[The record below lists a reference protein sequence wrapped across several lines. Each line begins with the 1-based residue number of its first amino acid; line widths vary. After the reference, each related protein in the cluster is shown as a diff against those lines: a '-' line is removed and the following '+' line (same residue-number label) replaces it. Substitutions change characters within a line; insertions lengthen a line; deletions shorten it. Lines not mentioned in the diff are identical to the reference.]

1 MAKKA
6 AALGMKIQ
14 YFNPRSLSPE
24 DEKPAGDAKYV
35 PFEALLETSDV
46 LSFNLPLKKETRH
59 IISFPEFEKMKDG
72 VVIVNTAR
80 GSVMNESALVDALR
94 SGKVR
99 SAGLDVYEDEP
110 HPHPGLLENENVLL
124 LPHMG
129 THTRETHKTMEIM
142 VINNIRSAITEGHLI
157 NPVN

>member
-14 YFNPRSLSPE
+14 YFSRTRLSPD
-24 DEKPAGDAKYV
+24 DEKAVGGAKYV
-35 PFEALLETSDV
+35 PFETLLATSDV
-46 LSFNLPLKKETRH
+46 LSFNLPLTSETRH
-59 IISFPEFEKMKDG
+59 IISFAEFEKMKDG

-80 GSVMNESALVDALR
+80 GSVMNESALVEALR
-94 SGKVR
+94 CGKVK

-110 HPHPGLLENENVLL
+110 HPHLGLLENGNVLL

-142 VINNIRSAITEGHLI
+142 VINNIRSAITEGHLV

>member
-1 MAKKA
+1 MSRKA
-6 AALGMKIQ
+6 AAFGMKIQ
-14 YFNPRSLSPE
+14 YFSRTRLSA
-24 DEKPAGDAKYV
+24 DEEKAAGDAVYV
-35 PFEALLETSDV
+35 PFGTLLSTSDV
-46 LSFNLPLKKETRH
+46 LSSSLPLTKDTRH
-59 IISFPEFEKMKDG
+59 IISYPEFQKMKDG

-80 GSVMNESALVDALR
+80 GSVMNEIALVQALR

-110 HPHPGLLENENVLL
+110 RPHAGLLENENVLL

-129 THTRETHKTMEIM
+129 THTRQTHKTMEIM
-142 VINNIRSAITEGHLI
+142 VINNIRSAITEDRLI